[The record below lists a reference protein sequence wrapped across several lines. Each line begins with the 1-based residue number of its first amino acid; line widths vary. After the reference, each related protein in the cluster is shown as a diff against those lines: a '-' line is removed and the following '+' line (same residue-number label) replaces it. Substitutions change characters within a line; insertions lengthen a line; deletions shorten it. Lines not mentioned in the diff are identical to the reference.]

1 MNKPKIPGG
10 YILLS
15 RKVIESEIWDK
26 PPLYLKVWI
35 YILSKTQHSAYKNL
49 KRGQVFI
56 SIPEIIEACSYKV
69 GFRIEKPTKKQ
80 IFGIIDWLR
89 NPYEGNHEGNNE
101 GPMIVTTKVTH
112 GMVVE
117 VCNYNVYQDPKNYEG
132 NSESHTKVTTKELRR
147 EREGNNNNKNV
158 KNDKNVKKNKE
169 LRSKLKFETHH
180 LKLAELLFKKIKENN
195 PNANKPNLE
204 SWADTFRKMMEI
216 DKKSG
221 KEIQDLILWS
231 QQNHFWHMNIL
242 SAGKLRKQFN
252 RLSLEMKE
260 DQKPKSNVVQF
271 NKKEAE
277 DDGYNYGF

>member
-1 MNKPKIPGG
+1 MNGWIKLHRK
-10 YILLS
+10 LLGS
-15 RKVIESEIWDK
+15 PIFQNEK
-26 PPLYLKVWI
+26 LLKVFM
-35 YILSKTQHSAYKNL
+35 YCLLKASHSDHQQVVGRQIVPL
-49 KRGQVFI
+49 KPGQFVFGRKKAAVELDLKESTVRDYMNTLKSDNVI
-56 SIPEIIEACSYKV
+56 TIT
-69 GFRIEKPTKKQ
+69 PTNKFSV
-80 IFGIIDWLR
+80 I
-89 NPYEGNHEGNNE
+89 
-101 GPMIVTTKVTH
+101 T
-112 GMVVE
+112 VVNWE
-117 VCNYNVYQDPKNYEG
+117 FYQD
-132 NSESHTKVTTKELRR
+132 KEDDNRQQKDNKATA
-147 EREGNNNNKNV
+147 ERQQTNTNKNV